1 MTFGLNRLLTPAVLK
16 SMQEYS
22 YLLYFPALYGG
33 GRPSLLVLYNYIV
46 LAILLSSLN
55 KIMRVGVQ
63 SKLIQI
69 APHSE
74 ILSVQCCHIFLTIAL
89 HITQVIKKDNY

>member
-55 KIMRVGVQ
+55 KMMRVGVQ
-63 SKLIQI
+63 RKIIQI

-74 ILSVQCCHIFLTIAL
+74 IQFVQCCHILF
-89 HITQVIKKDNY
+89 